1 MSVDASYFFA
11 LVSTILCMLGVSL
24 AAGMTLGYTSLDT
37 MKLKIKA
44 EIGTDVE
51 RIAATNILSLM
62 KHRHRFLCTLLVFN
76 VICAE
81 CLPLLMDSIMPKWLS
96 LLLSV
101 TGVVL
106 CGEVI
111 PAGIFTGPN
120 QLDIASSLVEFCV
133 LLQYIF
139 LPLAWPLA
147 KMLDALVGENDEDL
161 MTREELA
168 CMMKLTRDLGLK
180 VNASCTYHHILLSET
195 VSENFFS
202 SCATVL
208 ILPSLIRCKTK
219 IRMVDL

>member
-1 MSVDASYFFA
+1 MPTCLLEIVMSVRYVVAV
-11 LVSTILCMLGVSL
+11 VSTIMCMIGVAL

-37 MKLKIKA
+37 MKLKIKT
-44 EIGTDVE
+44 EIGNYSE
-51 RIAATNILSLM
+51 KQAATNILKLL

-106 CGEVI
+106 CGEVL

-120 QLDIASSLVEFCV
+120 QLDIASSLVGFCR
-133 LLQYIF
+133 LLEYIF
-139 LPLAWPLA
+139 LPLAYPLA
-147 KMLDALVGENDEDL
+147 KMLDALVGEHDEEL
-161 MTREELA
+161 MTRDELA

-180 VNASCTYHHILLSET
+180 VSID
-195 VSENFFS
+195 S
-202 SCATVL
+202 S
-208 ILPSLIRCKTK
+208 
-219 IRMVDL
+219 

>member
-1 MSVDASYFFA
+1 MPLDARYFCA
-11 LVSTILCMLGVSL
+11 VISTIVCMFGVSL
-24 AAGMTLGYTSLDT
+24 AAGMTLGYTSLDS
-37 MKLKIKA
+37 MKLKIKV
-44 EIGTDVE
+44 EIGTEDE
-51 RIAATNILSLM
+51 RRAAMNILNLM
-62 KHRHRFLCTLLVFN
+62 RHRHRFLCTLLVFN

-120 QLDIASSLVEFCV
+120 QLDIASSLVQFCQ
-133 LLQYIF
+133 LLQYVF

-147 KMLDALVGENDEDL
+147 KMLDALVGEHDEDL

-180 VNASCTYHHILLSET
+180 VSMQIINFNTFAFEYNLYSKDCFNLSNLL
-195 VSENFFS
+195 ENP
-202 SCATVL
+202 
-208 ILPSLIRCKTK
+208 I
-219 IRMVDL
+219 